1 MALPHQKFRELVVL
15 ILYAHAIDPESTQAE
30 RVSLLMRQF
39 SVSKKNVREAEERA
53 QLVLSHLP
61 EIDRWIQQAAIG
73 YAVERIHKITLAILR
88 LGIFELLIEKTLP
101 FRVVIAEA
109 VRLSCKF
116 GSEQSGSFVNAILD
130 PLYSLSLGVALDEA
144 KLREETARWVAS
156 EEQLPP
162 PHPIDESYL

>member
-15 ILYAHAIDPESTQAE
+15 ILYAHAIDPDSTQGE

-39 SVSKKNVREAEERA
+39 AVSKKNVREAEGRA
-53 QLVLSHLP
+53 EQVLGHLP
-61 EIDRWIQQAAIG
+61 ELDHWIQQAAVG
-73 YAVERIHKITLAILR
+73 YAIERIHKITLAILR

-101 FRVVIAEA
+101 FKVVIAEA

-130 PLYSLSLGVALDEA
+130 QLYSLSLGESLDET
-144 KLREETARWVAS
+144 KLQDEVARWVAS
-156 EEQLPP
+156 EEQLSP
-162 PHPIDESYL
+162 PHTIDEQSV